1 MHRVPLT
8 FRRPGQAATEPRS
21 TSADIV
27 ALLIQSGATS
37 TDSRIGGGG
46 RSSRNGIWRAWQR
59 RIMNYLTRVLRL
71 VPELHF
77 HLASRVDLPDGWA
90 RLTQGY
96 GSCLLVFVN
105 APRRNAGHF
114 YRQRSTCSIPTTQ
127 SFEMWCCP
135 RKCLTDFPLSFM
147 MDSSLRKE
155 VVQSN
160 MGICSDCRFIITR
173 EVADS

>member
-1 MHRVPLT
+1 
-8 FRRPGQAATEPRS
+8 
-21 TSADIV
+21 V
-27 ALLIQSGATS
+27 AH
-37 TDSRIGGGG
+37 
-46 RSSRNGIWRAWQR
+46 
-59 RIMNYLTRVLRL
+59 
-71 VPELHF
+71 ELHF
-77 HLASRVDLPDGWA
+77 QVASRVDLPKIDV
-90 RLTQGY
+90 QGY

-105 APRRNAGHF
+105 AP
-114 YRQRSTCSIPTTQ
+114 QRCGAFLFHTSTDSILFAHPAQ
-127 SFEMWCCP
+127 MLYHP

>member
-105 APRRNAGHF
+105 APQGCGEFLSYSAISS
-114 YRQRSTCSIPTTQ
+114 YRPAKSPEILRCA
-127 SFEMWCCP
+127 
-135 RKCLTDFPLSFM
+135 RKCLTDFHLGFM
-147 MDSSLRKE
+147 MVSSLRKE